1 CPPPITALSN
11 DLTMLSN
18 AASQLTSE
26 GSTRLDAGMVAG
38 WYVLSPSWNGVWGGN
53 SNPANYSDK
62 VRKVVLFMTDGQ
74 MNTQYG
80 YSAGKFDWLCKN
92 YTTDA
97 CNTFANDKLIA
108 ICSAMKAANIEIY
121 SISYDKD
128 ADGTNLKSC
137 AT

>member
-1 CPPPITALSN
+1 
-11 DLTMLSN
+11 
-18 AASQLTSE
+18 
-26 GSTRLDAGMVAG
+26 
-38 WYVLSPSWNGVWGGN
+38 
-53 SNPANYSDK
+53 

-80 YSAGKFDWLCKN
+80 YSEGKFDWLCKN

-128 ADGTNLKSC
+128 ADGTNLKAC
-137 AT
+137 ATDTSHFYTATKESGSSTYINDVYAQIAKQLVTRQLRITR